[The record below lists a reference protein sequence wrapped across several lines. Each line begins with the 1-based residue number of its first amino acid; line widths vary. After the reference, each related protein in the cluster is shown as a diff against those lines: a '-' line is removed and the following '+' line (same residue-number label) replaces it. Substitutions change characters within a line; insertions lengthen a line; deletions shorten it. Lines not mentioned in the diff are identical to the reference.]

1 MNRTPALDRTVDKV
15 LSQKQEDFIT
25 QIDSAYQEAASN
37 LESSRGNL
45 RSEYD
50 KIIQGS
56 RKQAENLKRQILGS
70 KRLESRNQELLL
82 IEKAVSVYF
91 EKARE
96 RFRELSRDKEY
107 KGMINEMIDD
117 CISAIG
123 TGDIIIESNEK
134 DSKIVAE
141 LLAKKPKK
149 VKLRLSDKP
158 INIIG
163 GLRAMSAD
171 GSLTYDSTLELR
183 MERLKPLIRKEI
195 VQTLRG
201 RDE

>member
-1 MNRTPALDRTVDKV
+1 MNRTPALDKTVDKV
-15 LSQKQEDFIT
+15 LAQKQEEFMT
-25 QIDSAYQEAASN
+25 QIDTAYQEAASN
-37 LESSRGNL
+37 LESSKGSL
-45 RSEYD
+45 RSEYE

-56 RKQAENLKRQILGS
+56 KKQAENLKRQILGS

-82 IEKAVSVYF
+82 IEMAVNDYF

-96 RFRELSRDKEY
+96 RFHELPRDKEY
-107 KGMINEMIDD
+107 KSMINEMIDD

-123 TGDIIIESNEK
+123 TEEIIIESNEK
-134 DSKIVAE
+134 DSKMISE
-141 LLAKKPKK
+141 IISKKSKK
-149 VKLRLSDKP
+149 VKVSLSEKP
-158 INIIG
+158 INVIG
-163 GLRAMSAD
+163 GLRATSAD

-201 RDE
+201 DK

>member
-15 LSQKQEDFIT
+15 LAQKQEEFMT

-37 LESSRGNL
+37 LESSKSSL
-45 RSEYD
+45 RSEYE
-50 KIIQGS
+50 KIILGS
-56 RKQAENLKRQILGS
+56 KKQAENLKRQILGS

-82 IEKAVSVYF
+82 IEMAVNDYF

-96 RFRELSRDKEY
+96 RFRELPRDKEY
-107 KGMINEMIDD
+107 KSMINEMIDN

-123 TGDIIIESNEK
+123 TEEIIIESNEK
-134 DSKIVAE
+134 DSKMISE
-141 LLAKKPKK
+141 IISKKSKK
-149 VKLRLSDKP
+149 VKLSLSEKP
-158 INIIG
+158 INVIG

-171 GSLTYDSTLELR
+171 GSLTYDTTLELR

-201 RDE
+201 DK

>member
-15 LSQKQEDFIT
+15 LAQKQEEFMT

-37 LESSRGNL
+37 LESSKSSL
-45 RSEYD
+45 RSEYE
-50 KIIQGS
+50 KIILGS
-56 RKQAENLKRQILGS
+56 KKQAENLKRQILGS

-82 IEKAVSVYF
+82 IEMAVNDYF
-91 EKARE
+91 EKAKE
-96 RFRELSRDKEY
+96 RFRELPRDKEY
-107 KGMINEMIDD
+107 KSMINEMIDD

-123 TGDIIIESNEK
+123 TEEIIIESNEK
-134 DSKIVAE
+134 DSKMFSEFIS
-141 LLAKKPKK
+141 KKSKK
-149 VKLRLSDKP
+149 LKLSVSEKP
-158 INIIG
+158 INVIG

-201 RDE
+201 

>member
-15 LSQKQEDFIT
+15 LAQKQEEFMT

-37 LESSRGNL
+37 LESSKSSL
-45 RSEYD
+45 RSEYE
-50 KIIQGS
+50 IIILGS
-56 RKQAENLKRQILGS
+56 KKQAENLKRQILGS

-82 IEKAVSVYF
+82 IEMAVNDYF
-91 EKARE
+91 EKAKE
-96 RFRELSRDKEY
+96 RFRELPRDKEY
-107 KGMINEMIDD
+107 KSMINEMIDD

-123 TGDIIIESNEK
+123 TEEIIIESNEK
-134 DSKIVAE
+134 DSKMFSEIIS
-141 LLAKKPKK
+141 KKSKK
-149 VKLRLSDKP
+149 LKLSVSEKP
-158 INIIG
+158 INVIG

-201 RDE
+201 

>member
-15 LSQKQEDFIT
+15 LAQKQEEFMT

-37 LESSRGNL
+37 LESSKGSL
-45 RSEYD
+45 RSEYE

-56 RKQAENLKRQILGS
+56 KKQAENLKRQILGS

-82 IEKAVSVYF
+82 IEMAVNDYF

-96 RFRELSRDKEY
+96 RFRELPRDKEY
-107 KGMINEMIDD
+107 KSMINEMIDD

-123 TGDIIIESNEK
+123 TEEIIIESDEK
-134 DSKIVAE
+134 DSKMISE
-141 LLAKKPKK
+141 IISKKSKK
-149 VKLRLSDKP
+149 VKLSLSEKP
-158 INIIG
+158 INVIG

-201 RDE
+201 DK

>member
-15 LSQKQEDFIT
+15 LAQKQEEFMT

-37 LESSRGNL
+37 LESSKGSL
-45 RSEYD
+45 RSEYE

-56 RKQAENLKRQILGS
+56 KKQAENLKRQILGS

-82 IEKAVSVYF
+82 IEMAVNDYF

-96 RFRELSRDKEY
+96 RFRELPRDKEY
-107 KGMINEMIDD
+107 KSMINEMIDD

-123 TGDIIIESNEK
+123 TEEINIESNEK
-134 DSKIVAE
+134 DSRMISE
-141 LLAKKPKK
+141 IISKKSKK
-149 VKLRLSDKP
+149 VKLSLSEKP
-158 INIIG
+158 INVIG

-201 RDE
+201 DK

>member
-15 LSQKQEDFIT
+15 LAQKQEEFMT

-37 LESSRGNL
+37 LESSKGSL
-45 RSEYD
+45 RSEYE

-56 RKQAENLKRQILGS
+56 KKQAENLKRQILGS

-82 IEKAVSVYF
+82 IEMAVNDYF

-96 RFRELSRDKEY
+96 RFRELPRDKEY
-107 KGMINEMIDD
+107 KSMINEMIDN

-123 TGDIIIESNEK
+123 TEEINIESNEK
-134 DSKIVAE
+134 DSRMISE
-141 LLAKKPKK
+141 IISKKSKK
-149 VKLRLSDKP
+149 VKLSLSEKP
-158 INIIG
+158 INVIG

-201 RDE
+201 DK

>member
-15 LSQKQEDFIT
+15 LAQKQEEFMT

-37 LESSRGNL
+37 LESSKSSL
-45 RSEYD
+45 RSEYE
-50 KIIQGS
+50 KIILGS
-56 RKQAENLKRQILGS
+56 KKQAENLKRQILGS

-82 IEKAVSVYF
+82 IEMAVNDYF
-91 EKARE
+91 EKAKE
-96 RFRELSRDKEY
+96 RFRELPRDKEY
-107 KGMINEMIDD
+107 KSMINEMIDN

-123 TGDIIIESNEK
+123 TEEIIIESNEK
-134 DSKIVAE
+134 DSKMFSEIIS
-141 LLAKKPKK
+141 KKSKK
-149 VKLRLSDKP
+149 VKLSLSENP
-158 INIIG
+158 INVIG

-201 RDE
+201 DK

>member
-15 LSQKQEDFIT
+15 LAQKQEEFMT

-37 LESSRGNL
+37 LESSKGSL
-45 RSEYD
+45 RSEYE

-56 RKQAENLKRQILGS
+56 KKQAENLKRQILGS

-82 IEKAVSVYF
+82 IEMAVNDYF

-96 RFRELSRDKEY
+96 RFRELPRDKEY
-107 KGMINEMIDD
+107 KSMINEMIDD

-123 TGDIIIESNEK
+123 TEEIIIESNEK
-134 DSKIVAE
+134 DSKMISE
-141 LLAKKPKK
+141 IISKKFKK
-149 VKLRLSDKP
+149 VKLSLSEKP
-158 INIIG
+158 INAIG

-201 RDE
+201 DK

>member
-15 LSQKQEDFIT
+15 LAQKQEEFMT

-37 LESSRGNL
+37 LESSKSSL
-45 RSEYD
+45 RSEFE
-50 KIIQGS
+50 KIILGS
-56 RKQAENLKRQILGS
+56 KKQAENLKRQILGS

-82 IEKAVSVYF
+82 IEMAVNDYF
-91 EKARE
+91 EKAKE
-96 RFRELSRDKEY
+96 RFRELPRDKEY
-107 KGMINEMIDD
+107 KSMINEMIDD

-123 TGDIIIESNEK
+123 TEEIIIESNEK
-134 DSKIVAE
+134 DSKMFSEIIS
-141 LLAKKPKK
+141 KKSKK
-149 VKLRLSDKP
+149 LKLSVSEKP
-158 INIIG
+158 INVIG

-201 RDE
+201 

>member
-15 LSQKQEDFIT
+15 LAQKQEDFMT
-25 QIDSAYQEAASN
+25 RIDAAYQEAASN
-37 LESSRGNL
+37 LESSRGKL
-45 RSEYD
+45 RSEYE

-70 KRLESRNQELLL
+70 RRLESRNQELLL
-82 IEKAVSVYF
+82 IEQAVNNYF

-107 KGMINEMIDD
+107 KSMLNEMIDD

-123 TGDIIIESNEK
+123 TGEIIIESNEK
-134 DSKIVAE
+134 DSKFVAE
-141 LLAKKPKK
+141 IISKKPKK
-149 VKLRLSDKP
+149 VKLTLSDKP
-158 INIIG
+158 INVIG
-163 GLRAMSAD
+163 GLRAISLD
-171 GSLTYDSTLELR
+171 GSLTFDSTIELR

-201 RDE
+201 DR

>member
-15 LSQKQEDFIT
+15 LAQKQEEFMT

-37 LESSRGNL
+37 LESSKGSL
-45 RSEYD
+45 RSEYE

-56 RKQAENLKRQILGS
+56 KKQAENLKRQILGS

-82 IEKAVSVYF
+82 IEMAVNDYF

-96 RFRELSRDKEY
+96 RFRELPRDKEY
-107 KGMINEMIDD
+107 KSMINEMIDD

-123 TGDIIIESNEK
+123 TEEIDIESNEK
-134 DSKIVAE
+134 DSRMISE
-141 LLAKKPKK
+141 IISKKSKK
-149 VKLRLSDKP
+149 VKLSLSEKP
-158 INIIG
+158 INVIG

-201 RDE
+201 DK

>member
-15 LSQKQEDFIT
+15 LAQKQEEFMT

-37 LESSRGNL
+37 LESSKGSL
-45 RSEYD
+45 RSEYE

-56 RKQAENLKRQILGS
+56 KKQAENLKRQILGS

-82 IEKAVSVYF
+82 IEMAVNDYF

-96 RFRELSRDKEY
+96 RFRELPRDKEY
-107 KGMINEMIDD
+107 KSMINEMIDN

-123 TGDIIIESNEK
+123 TEEIIIESNEK
-134 DSKIVAE
+134 DSKMISE
-141 LLAKKPKK
+141 IISKKSKK
-149 VKLRLSDKP
+149 VKLSLSEKP
-158 INIIG
+158 INVIG

-195 VQTLRG
+195 VQRLRG
-201 RDE
+201 DK